1 MTEQPSSLDS
11 KFSGLFPHCDIEI
24 FSLFIHQIFIQCP
37 VIYSMT
43 INVLSARKRTRN
55 KKENILPQLAH
66 IPAG

>member
-1 MTEQPSSLDS
+1 M
-11 KFSGLFPHCDIEI
+11 
-24 FSLFIHQIFIQCP
+24 P

-55 KKENILPQLAH
+55 KNENILPQLAH

>member
-1 MTEQPSSLDS
+1 
-11 KFSGLFPHCDIEI
+11 
-24 FSLFIHQIFIQCP
+24 
-37 VIYSMT
+37 MT